1 VSAATTS
8 TSMAREAG
16 VRAGVRVEIITV
28 VWMVFEAVIAIGAGV
43 LSHSVLLVA
52 FGLDSVIEI
61 VSGGALLWRLTTEA
75 HHRSMERVERAEI
88 RAAWITGSSLAL
100 LCVYIVSTSVV
111 SLASGSRAE
120 GSPVGIGISVAALCI
135 MPWLVWRKRALAD
148 NIDSAA
154 LRGDAAC
161 SLTCAY
167 MAGALL
173 VGVALNTLSGLWW
186 ADSVVALMLLV
197 WIVPEAREAFEGAR
211 AGRGGCGCGDDS
223 CKA

>member
-8 TSMAREAG
+8 ESMVHEAG

-28 VWMVFEAVIAIGAGV
+28 VWMMFEAIIAIGAGV
-43 LSHSVLLVA
+43 LAHSVLLVA

-61 VSGGALLWRLTTEA
+61 VSGGALLWRLSTEA

-88 RAAWITGSSLAL
+88 QAAWITGSALSL
-100 LCVYIVSTSVV
+100 LCVYIVATSVV
-111 SLASGSRAE
+111 GLAIGSRPD
-120 GSPVGIGISVAALCI
+120 GSPVGIGVSVAALCI
-135 MPWLVWRKRALAD
+135 MPWLVWQKRSIAD
-148 NIDSAA
+148 TIGSAA

-161 SLTCAY
+161 SLTCSY

-173 VGVALNTLSGLWW
+173 VGVALNTLFGLWW
-186 ADSVVALMLLV
+186 ADSVVALALLA
-197 WIVPEAREAFEGAR
+197 WIVPEAREAIRGAR

-223 CKA
+223 CGA